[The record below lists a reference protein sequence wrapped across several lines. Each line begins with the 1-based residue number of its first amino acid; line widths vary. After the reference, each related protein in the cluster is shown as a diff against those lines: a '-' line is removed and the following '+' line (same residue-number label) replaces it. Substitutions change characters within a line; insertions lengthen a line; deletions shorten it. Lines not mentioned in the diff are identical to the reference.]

1 MTGMNVM
8 QNSGPGHNR
17 SSRIAGFHRKS
28 PRERLDL
35 VAAFADLDDATQAHL
50 ADMGNLPV
58 PLADKLIENVVAT
71 MNVPIGIA
79 TNMKIDGEDVLVPM
93 ATEESSVVAA
103 VCNAARQTYDSGFST
118 SMSGTLMIA
127 QVQAVNV
134 PDPHAARLRLLERRD
149 EIKAIC
155 DDCDPILVKLGGGF
169 RDIEV
174 RILDSRS
181 GPMLVT
187 HLIVDTRDAM
197 GANAVNTMA
206 EKIAPHIAGWSGGR
220 VYLRIL
226 SNLADRRLARAH
238 ATWRLADIGGADVRD
253 GIIEAYHFAAADPY
267 RAATH
272 NKGIMNG
279 ISAVVLATGN
289 DTRAVEAGAHAYAAR
304 SGRYTSL
311 THYEVTAAGD
321 LSASI
326 EVPMAVGLIGGAT
339 KIHPTAQACLKIL
352 GVRTAERLA
361 RIIAA
366 VGLAQ
371 NFSALKALATV
382 GIQKGHMDLHAQNIA
397 MMAGA
402 VGDEVD
408 AVARALVAQGTVRI
422 DVAETVLKGLRRG

>member
-1 MTGMNVM
+1 MN
-8 QNSGPGHNR
+8 STTPGRNR
-17 SSRIAGFHRKS
+17 SSRIGGFHRKS
-28 PRERLDL
+28 PLERLDL
-35 VAAFADLDDATQAHL
+35 VAAFADLDSEAKSHL

-79 TNMKIDGEDVLVPM
+79 TNMKVDGEDVLVPM

-103 VCNAARQTYDSGFST
+103 VCNAARQNYDTGFTT
-118 SMSGTLMIA
+118 SLSGTLMIA
-127 QVQAVNV
+127 QVQAVDV

-149 EIKAIC
+149 DIKAIC
-155 DDCDPILVKLGGGF
+155 DACDPVLVRLGGGF

-174 RILDSRS
+174 RLLETR
-181 GPMLVT
+181 GGTMLIT

-206 EKIAPHIAGWSGGR
+206 EKIAPQIAAWSGGR

-238 ATWRLADIGGADVRD
+238 AVWKLADIGGAEVRD
-253 GIIEAYHFAAADPY
+253 GMIAAYHFAAADPY

-304 SGRYTSL
+304 GGHYSSL
-311 THYEVTAAGD
+311 THYEVTREGD

-326 EVPMAVGLIGGAT
+326 ELPMAVGLIGGAT
-339 KIHPTAQACLKIL
+339 RLHPTAQACLRIL

-408 AVARALVAQGTVRI
+408 AVAKALVAKGTVRV
-422 DVAETVLKGLRRG
+422 DVAEQVLNELRRA

>member
-1 MTGMNVM
+1 MTVARHGA
-8 QNSGPGHNR
+8 NR

-28 PRERLDL
+28 PQERLDL
-35 VAAFADLDDATQAHL
+35 VASFAGLDAETTAHL
-50 ADMGNLPV
+50 AEMGNLPP
-58 PLADKLIENVVAT
+58 PLADKMIENVIAT

-79 TNMKIDGEDVLVPM
+79 TNVKVDGEDVLIPM

-103 VCNAARQTYDSGFST
+103 VCNAARQTYDNGFTT
-118 SMSGTLMIA
+118 SVSGTLMIA
-127 QVQAVNV
+127 QVQAVDV
-134 PDPHAARLRLLERRD
+134 LDPYAARLRLLEKRD

-155 DDCDPILVKLGGGF
+155 DSCDPLLVKLGGGF
-169 RDIEV
+169 RDVEV
-174 RILDSRS
+174 RILDTLG
-181 GPMLVT
+181 GPMVIT

-206 EKIAPHIAGWSGGR
+206 EKIAPHITTWSGGR
-220 VYLRIL
+220 VFLRIL

-238 ATWRLADIGGADVRD
+238 AVWKLDDIGGESVRD
-253 GIIEAYHFAAADPY
+253 GIISAYQFAEADPY

-279 ISAVVLATGN
+279 ISAVILATGN
-289 DTRAVEAGAHAYAAR
+289 DTRAVEAGAHAFAAR

-311 THYEVTAAGD
+311 TRYEVTKDGH
-321 LSASI
+321 LSGSI
-326 EVPMAVGLIGGAT
+326 ELPLAVGLIGGAT

-352 GVRTAERLA
+352 GVTTAERLA

-382 GIQKGHMDLHAQNIA
+382 GIQSGHMALHAQNIA
-397 MMAGA
+397 IMAGA
-402 VGDEVD
+402 VGEEVE
-408 AVARALVAQGTVRI
+408 AVAKVLVERAAVRI
-422 DVAETVLKGLRRG
+422 DIAQEILEIIRR

>member
-1 MTGMNVM
+1 MTSATGT
-8 QNSGPGHNR
+8 NR
-17 SSRIAGFHRKS
+17 SSRIAGFHKKS

-35 VAAFADLDDATQAHL
+35 VAAFAGLSDAQVAHL
-50 ADMGNLPV
+50 DNMGNLDPV
-58 PLADKLIENVVAT
+58 LADKLIENVVGT
-71 MNVPIGIA
+71 MNVPVGVA
-79 TNMKIDGEDVLVPM
+79 TNMKVDGEDVLVPM

-103 VCNAARQTYDSGFST
+103 VCNAARQNYETGFTTSVSGN
-118 SMSGTLMIA
+118 LMIA
-127 QVQAVNV
+127 QVQAVDV
-134 PDPHAARLRLLERRD
+134 KDPYAARLRILEKRE
-149 EIKAIC
+149 EIKAAC
-155 DDCDPILVKLGGGF
+155 DACDPVLVNLGGGF
-169 RDIEV
+169 RDLEV
-174 RILDSRS
+174 RLLDTPS
-181 GPMLVT
+181 GTMVVT

-206 EKIAPHIAGWSGGR
+206 EKLAPAIAAWARGK

-238 ATWRLADIGGADVRD
+238 AVWRTADIGGEEVRD
-253 GIIEAYHFAAADPY
+253 GIISAYQFAAADPY

-311 THYEVTAAGD
+311 TTYEVNADGD
-321 LSASI
+321 LSAAI
-326 EVPMAVGLIGGAT
+326 ELPLAVGLIGGAT
-339 KIHPTAQACLKIL
+339 KVHPTARACLAIL
-352 GVRTAERLA
+352 GVTTAERLA

-371 NFSALKALATV
+371 NFSALKALATT
-382 GIQKGHMDLHAQNIA
+382 GIQKGHMALHAQNIA

-402 VGDEVD
+402 VGEEID
-408 AVARALVAQGTVRI
+408 AVARLLVERASVRM
-422 DVAETVLKGLRRG
+422 DVAEKVLKEVRGA

>member
-1 MTGMNVM
+1 MNSTV
-8 QNSGPGHNR
+8 SGRNR
-17 SSRIAGFHRKS
+17 SSRIGGFHRKS
-28 PRERLDL
+28 PLERLDL
-35 VAAFADLDDATQAHL
+35 VAAFAELDDAAKSHL

-58 PLADKLIENVVAT
+58 PLADKLIENAIAT

-79 TNMKIDGEDVLVPM
+79 TNMKVDGEDVLVPM

-103 VCNAARQTYDSGFST
+103 VCNAARQNHDSGFTT
-118 SMSGTLMIA
+118 SLSGTLMIA
-127 QVQAVNV
+127 QVQAVDV

-149 EIKAIC
+149 DIKAIC
-155 DDCDPILVKLGGGF
+155 DACDPVLVKLGGGF
-169 RDIEV
+169 RDLEV
-174 RILDSRS
+174 RLLETR
-181 GPMLVT
+181 GGVMLIT

-206 EKIAPHIAGWSGGR
+206 EKVAPQIAAWSGGR

-238 ATWRLADIGGADVRD
+238 AVWKLTEIGGADVRD
-253 GIIEAYHFAAADPY
+253 GMISAYQFAAADPY

-304 SGRYTSL
+304 GGHYSSL
-311 THYEVTAAGD
+311 THYEVTREGD

-326 EVPMAVGLIGGAT
+326 ELPMAVGLIGGAT
-339 KIHPTAQACLKIL
+339 RLHPTAQACLKIL

-402 VGDEVD
+402 VGEEIDK
-408 AVARALVAQGTVRI
+408 VARALVAKGTVRV
-422 DVAETVLKGLRRG
+422 DVAEQVLQELRRA

>member
-1 MTGMNVM
+1 MTQAGRN
-8 QNSGPGHNR
+8 
-17 SSRIAGFHRKS
+17 SRISGFHRKS
-28 PRERLDL
+28 PQERLKIVANFAGLDPATTESLANTGSLDL
-35 VAAFADLDDATQAHL
+35 EL
-50 ADMGNLPV
+50 ADHLV
-58 PLADKLIENVVAT
+58 ENVVGS
-71 MNVPIGIA
+71 MNIPLGIA
-79 TNMKIDGEDVLVPM
+79 TNMKIDGEDLLIPM

-103 VCNAARQTYDSGFST
+103 VCNAARQCYDTGGFAT

-127 QVQAVNV
+127 QIQTIEVS
-134 PDPHAARLRLLERRD
+134 DPHAARLRILERRD

-155 DDCDPILVKLGGGF
+155 DECDPILLKSGGGF
-169 RDIEV
+169 RDLEV
-174 RILDSRS
+174 RVLDSLG
-181 GPMLVT
+181 GPMLIT

-206 EKIAPHIAGWSGGR
+206 EKVAPHVAQWTGGR

-238 ATWRLADIGGADVRD
+238 AVWHLDQIGGPEVRD
-253 GIIEAYHFAAADPY
+253 GILSAYHFAAADPY

-304 SGRYTSL
+304 EGHYGSLSRFEKTADGHLSG
-311 THYEVTAAGD
+311 
-321 LSASI
+321 SI
-326 EVPMAVGLIGGAT
+326 EVPMPVGLIGGAT
-339 KIHPTAQACLKIL
+339 KVHPTAQASLKIL
-352 GVRTAERLA
+352 GVTSAERLA

-371 NFSALKALATV
+371 NFSALKALATT
-382 GIQKGHMDLHAQNIA
+382 GIQKGHMALHAQNIA

-402 VGDEVD
+402 VGEEIER
-408 AVARALVAQGTVRI
+408 VARVLVERGTVRQDI
-422 DVAETVLKGLRRG
+422 AQTVLQEMRGAGASKS

>member
-1 MTGMNVM
+1 MTDGT
-8 QNSGPGHNR
+8 PLPNR
-17 SSRIAGFHRKS
+17 SSRIAGFHKKS

-35 VAAFADLDDATQAHL
+35 VASFADLAPDVVERLSDF
-50 ADMGNLPV
+50 GNLP
-58 PLADKLIENVVAT
+58 PDLGDRLIENVVST
-71 MNVPIGIA
+71 MNIPIGVA
-79 TNMKIDGEDVLVPM
+79 TNMKVDGEDVLVPM

-103 VCNAARQTYDSGFST
+103 VCNAARQNYDTGFATSVSGN
-118 SMSGTLMIA
+118 LMIA
-127 QVQAVNV
+127 QVQAVGIS
-134 PDPHAARLRLLERRD
+134 DPHAARIRILERRS
-149 EIKAIC
+149 EIQAIC
-155 DDCDPILVKLGGGF
+155 DGCDPVLVRLGGGF
-169 RDIEV
+169 RDLEV
-174 RILDSRS
+174 RVLDTLG
-181 GPMLVT
+181 GPMVVT

-206 EKIAPHIAGWSGGR
+206 ETIAPHVARWSGGR

-238 ATWRLADIGGADVRD
+238 AVWRTAEIGGPEVRD
-253 GIIEAYHFAAADPY
+253 GILSAYHFAEADPY

-289 DTRAVEAGAHAYAAR
+289 DTRAIEAGAHAYAAR

-311 THYEVTAAGD
+311 TRYETTAEGD

-326 EVPMAVGLIGGAT
+326 ELPLAVGLVGGAT
-339 KIHPTAQACLKIL
+339 KLHPTAQACLKIL
-352 GVRTAERLA
+352 GVPTAERLA

-371 NFSALKALATV
+371 NFSALKALATT
-382 GIQKGHMDLHAQNIA
+382 GIQKGHMALHAQNIA

-402 VGDEVD
+402 VGDEIET
-408 AVARALVAQGTVRI
+408 VARTLVERGTVRV
-422 DVAETVLKGLRRG
+422 DVAEKVLQDLRKS

>member
-1 MTGMNVM
+1 MNFARH
-8 QNSGPGHNR
+8 GANR

-28 PRERLDL
+28 PQERLDL
-35 VAAFADLDDATQAHL
+35 VAAFAGLEPATAAHL
-50 ADMGNLPV
+50 ADMGNLP
-58 PLADKLIENVVAT
+58 PQLADKMIENVIAT

-79 TNMKIDGEDVLVPM
+79 TNVKVDGEDVLVPM

-103 VCNAARQTYDSGFST
+103 VCNAARQTYDAGFTT
-118 SMSGTLMIA
+118 SVSGTLMIA
-127 QVQAVNV
+127 QVQAVDV
-134 PDPHAARLRLLERRD
+134 PDPYAARLRLLERRD

-155 DDCDPILVKLGGGF
+155 DACDPLLVKLGGGF
-169 RDIEV
+169 RDVEV
-174 RILDSRS
+174 RILDTLG
-181 GPMLVT
+181 GPMVIT

-206 EKIAPHIAGWSGGR
+206 EKIAPHIATWTGGR
-220 VYLRIL
+220 VFLRIL

-238 ATWRLADIGGADVRD
+238 AVWKLDDIGGESVRD
-253 GIIEAYHFAAADPY
+253 GIINAYQFAEADPY

-279 ISAVVLATGN
+279 ISAVILATGN

-304 SGRYTSL
+304 GGRYTSL
-311 THYEVTAAGD
+311 TRYEINKDGD
-321 LSASI
+321 LSGSI
-326 EVPMAVGLIGGAT
+326 ELPLAVGLIGGAT

-352 GVRTAERLA
+352 GVTTAERLA

-382 GIQKGHMDLHAQNIA
+382 GIQSGHMALHAQNIA
-397 MMAGA
+397 IMAGA
-402 VGDEVD
+402 VGDEVE
-408 AVARALVAQGTVRI
+408 AVAKQLVERATVRI
-422 DVAETVLKGLRRG
+422 DVAQDILETIRG